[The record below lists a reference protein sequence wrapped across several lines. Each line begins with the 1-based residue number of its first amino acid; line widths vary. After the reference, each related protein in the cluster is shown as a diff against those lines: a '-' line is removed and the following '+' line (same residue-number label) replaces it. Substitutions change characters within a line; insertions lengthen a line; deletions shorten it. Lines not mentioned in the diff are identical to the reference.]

1 MEMTKD
7 ALQLL
12 QETAVTAAGIKLHEI
27 KGDPDHLLIERRST
41 GAFDLFNV
49 PPKHRNHTV
58 SDLDSLLELADRC
71 TGKGV
76 LWHSEEAVV
85 LVFDDEIRRDAATLP
100 LKFSTAYKALRDL
113 GYGTVLTQKDFIRLL
128 KVTLADCVPPDL
140 LPSVRTLN
148 FSKSESGNSDLQHGK
163 SSLGRAVE
171 SSITGAT
178 AIPESFQVG
187 TNVYANVLQ
196 DLTVSVRVAID
207 IDMEEHYFRLSV
219 MGDDLTTTML
229 ETQDQLSE
237 TLVGPGGSDPQAESS
252 GRRVLFGK
260 P

>member
-1 MEMTKD
+1 MEMTKE

-12 QETAVTAAGIKLHEI
+12 QDTAQKAQTAKIVKIDGNPDVVLIDQGGSYTAHE
-27 KGDPDHLLIERRST
+27 L
-41 GAFDLFNV
+41 

-85 LVFDDEIRRDAATLP
+85 LVFDDAVRRDFATVP

-113 GYGTVLTQKDFIRLL
+113 GNGAVVTQKDFIRLL
-128 KVTLADCVPPDL
+128 KVTFADCVPPDL

-163 SSLGRAVE
+163 STLGRAVE
-171 SSITGAT
+171 SSVTGAT
-178 AIPESFQVG
+178 AIPESFTVS

-219 MGDDLTTTML
+219 LGDDLTTTML
-229 ETQDQLSE
+229 ETQEHLSE
-237 TLVGPGGSDPQAESS
+237 ALVGPGGSDPMAESS